1 MPKEISIQ
9 IVKKTLNKAKLNYED
24 YFHTMLFLN
33 SQLNK
38 NGTSIAEKLF
48 SHKLRTILPLLIPF
62 TQSVTTEKHAVT
74 QNVICKLPEMTAEKT
89 VWIRRDEQNFWNGL
103 PKPKI
108 NFSEKLL
115 ASQNDIKRSSKQ
127 EKYLHWKSELFLKYY
142 EHFKKRLKLSKQ
154 LLWKNVRYEDMK
166 IQHIYSKS

>member
-9 IVKKTLNKAKLNYED
+9 TVKKTLNKAKLNYED

-62 TQSVTTEKHAVT
+62 TQSVATEKHAVT

>member
-9 IVKKTLNKAKLNYED
+9 TVKKTLNKAKLNYED

-62 TQSVTTEKHAVT
+62 TQSVATEKHAVT

-89 VWIRRDEQNFWNGL
+89 V
-103 PKPKI
+103 
-108 NFSEKLL
+108 
-115 ASQNDIKRSSKQ
+115 
-127 EKYLHWKSELFLKYY
+127 
-142 EHFKKRLKLSKQ
+142 
-154 LLWKNVRYEDMK
+154 
-166 IQHIYSKS
+166 